1 MFKVCHN
8 GGKTIIKAHTL
19 QSTKGEENNLGPN
32 WLNTKISA
40 KAEFIGLLFLFVN

>member
-1 MFKVCHN
+1 
-8 GGKTIIKAHTL
+8 
-19 QSTKGEENNLGPN
+19 LGPN